1 MKKLLAVLLT
11 GALFQNAIACT
22 AIDIKAQ
29 DGSVVAGRTM
39 EWAFDNMEWTLLFY
53 PKNTSYT
60 LSAPADTKLPQIK
73 MTSKYAVL
81 GIGSE
86 IAKEALVEGQNSAGL
101 SASGNFL
108 PGFSKFQQVTTKDK
122 KYVAVTEFIRF
133 VLSNYA
139 TVQQVQAELP
149 KYKVWLP
156 SLANSPEQAT
166 MHFLFTDKSGANIVV
181 EFVNGEMKIYDKTS
195 NVMTNSPTYD
205 WHMTNIRN
213 YINISNQAVA
223 QRQTDTLGD
232 ITNVSQ
238 GGGGIGL
245 PGDYMSPSRFVK
257 ASFLVYYSD
266 KAKNAADAVSLTTHI
281 LDTVDIPKGVVS
293 SKSPDGQIHSDYTQ
307 WVSIKD
313 LSNNKL
319 YFSDYDHRNNYV
331 TIDLNTLDAQSKA
344 FVLPLDQIKYP
355 SNEITTTLVK

>member
-11 GALFQNAIACT
+11 SALVQNAIACT
-22 AIDIKAQ
+22 AINIKSQ
-29 DGSVVAGRTM
+29 DGSVIAGRTM

-53 PKNTSYT
+53 PKGSGYT
-60 LSAPADTKLPQIK
+60 LSAPANTKLPTIK

-81 GIGSE
+81 GVGSE
-86 IAKEALVEGQNSAGL
+86 IAKDALVEGQNSAGL

-108 PGFSKFQQVTTKDK
+108 PGFSKFQQVTAKDK
-122 KYVAVTEFIRF
+122 NYVAVTEFIRF

-139 TVQQVQAELP
+139 TVQQAQNELP

-156 SLANSPEQAT
+156 TLANSPEQAT
-166 MHFLFTDKSGANIVV
+166 MHFLITDKSGANIVI
-181 EFVNGEMKIYDKTS
+181 EFINGEMKIYDKTA

-213 YINISNQAVA
+213 YINISNLAVP
-223 QRQTDTLGD
+223 QRQTNTLGD

-257 ASFLVYYSD
+257 TSFLVYYSD
-266 KAKNAADAVSLTTHI
+266 KTKNASEAVSLTTHI

-293 SKSPDGQIHSDYTQ
+293 SKGPDGQIGSDYTQ

-313 LSNNKL
+313 LTNNKL
-319 YFSDYDHRNNYV
+319 YFSDYEHRNNYV
-331 TIDLNTLDAQSKA
+331 AIDLNALDAQSKA
-344 FVLPLDQIKYP
+344 FTLPIEQIKYP
-355 SNEITTTLVK
+355 SNDITATLAK